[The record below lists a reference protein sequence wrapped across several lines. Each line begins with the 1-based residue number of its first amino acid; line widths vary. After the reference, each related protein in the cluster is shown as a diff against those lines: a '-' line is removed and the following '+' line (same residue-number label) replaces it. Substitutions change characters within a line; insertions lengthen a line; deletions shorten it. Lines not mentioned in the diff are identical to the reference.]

1 MKKTIFAAAAAVL
14 FALAALPLFAEP
26 ASDGPSLE
34 QVAELLAKEKVVHG
48 MFKMEKSSAASKKV
62 LNSNGFFVIS
72 SDNGIIWKT
81 LKPVKGIH
89 VMARDFSVSM
99 TPSGK
104 RTKMDASEN
113 PIYMQMARL
122 TCALWT
128 NDLATLKEL
137 ADVEF
142 KSDEKG
148 WQLEIF
154 PKDETIKM
162 LLDKILV
169 AGYCVEDLAV
179 ATQITT
185 FLKNGSRVSYY
196 MANQVYGGG
205 LFPEEIE
212 WFKQ

>member
-1 MKKTIFAAAAAVL
+1 MKKTFFAVAAAAL

-26 ASDGPSLE
+26 AGGPSLE

-62 LNSNGFFVIS
+62 LKSNGFFVIS
-72 SDNGIIWKT
+72 ADNGIIWKT

-104 RTKMDASEN
+104 QTKMDASEN
-113 PIYMQMARL
+113 PVYLQMARL

-137 ADVEF
+137 ADVDF

-148 WQLEIF
+148 WQMEIF
-154 PKDETIKM
+154 PKDETVKM
-162 LLDKILV
+162 ALEKIHV
-169 AGYCVEDLAV
+169 AGYCVDDLAV
-179 ATQITT
+179 AAEITT
-185 FLKNGSRVSYY
+185 LLKNGSRASYY
-196 MANQVYGGG
+196 MTNQIFGGD
-205 LFPEEIE
+205 LFPIEVE

>member
-1 MKKTIFAAAAAVL
+1 MKKSIVATAAAVF
-14 FALAALPLFAEP
+14 FALAALPLFGE
-26 ASDGPSLE
+26 PSLGASSLE
-34 QVAELLAKEKVVHG
+34 EVVERLAREKVVHG
-48 MFKMEKSSAASKKV
+48 MFRMEKSSAGSKKV
-62 LNSNGFFVIS
+62 LKSNGFFVIS
-72 SDNGIIWKT
+72 SDDGIIWKNV
-81 LKPVKGIH
+81 KPVKNMHI
-89 VMARDFSVSM
+89 MARDFSVSM
-99 TPSGK
+99 SYNGK
-104 RTKMDASEN
+104 KTKIDASES
-113 PIYMQMARL
+113 PIYLQMARL